1 MANLNRLKVVLVEK
15 ERLES
20 GLQNNLEKRPVQ
32 LVNGVVIPSSLTY
45 KR

>member
-15 ERLES
+15 KRLES
-20 GLQNNLEKRPVQ
+20 GLQNNLEKQPVQ
-32 LVNGVVIPSSLTY
+32 LVNDVVIPSSLTY